1 MSLEQTYFFKLIIF
15 GDNNVVIKE
24 LPDIDC

>member
-1 MSLEQTYFFKLIIF
+1 MTLEQIYFFKLIVF

-24 LPDIDC
+24 LPGIDC